1 MAGRMEDNKDRGL
14 GEREWMVMLCDKIVK
29 GSKNDESIEVKLF
42 LKCIM
47 ILSLKIMSRCR
58 KNQISRFLEIN
69 PEHYDR
75 L

>member
-1 MAGRMEDNKDRGL
+1 
-14 GEREWMVMLCDKIVK
+14 MVMLCDKIVK

-58 KNQISRFLEIN
+58 KNQISRILEIN